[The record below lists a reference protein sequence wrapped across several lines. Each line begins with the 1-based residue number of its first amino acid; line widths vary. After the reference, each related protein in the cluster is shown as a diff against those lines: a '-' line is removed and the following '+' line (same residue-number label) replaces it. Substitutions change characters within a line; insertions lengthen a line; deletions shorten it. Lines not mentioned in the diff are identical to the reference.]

1 MTEPLLDGSSAALLR
16 YGVFC
21 LFVGVGIVFSDRL
34 SRSVGLSPRA
44 SALVVCCLG
53 AMVWYG
59 WSSTYL
65 RWTRLFGTA
74 LAALLPL
81 AVCFNLFREVVWDAP

>member
-1 MTEPLLDGSSAALLR
+1 MPAVLDGSSAALLR

-21 LFVGVGIVFSDRL
+21 LFAGVGVVFSDRL
-34 SRSVGLSPRA
+34 SRSVGLSARA
-44 SALVVCCLG
+44 STLVVLALG

-59 WSSTYL
+59 WTDAYL
-65 RWTRLFGTA
+65 SWTRLFGTA

-81 AVCFNLFREVVWDAP
+81 AVCFNLFREIVWDSP

>member
-1 MTEPLLDGSSAALLR
+1 MTEALLDGSSVDLLR
-16 YGVFC
+16 YGVLC
-21 LFVGVGIVFSDRL
+21 LFVGVGVVFSDRL

-59 WSSTYL
+59 WSGAYL

-81 AVCFNLFREVVWDAP
+81 AVCLALFREIVWDPP

>member
-1 MTEPLLDGSSAALLR
+1 MTEALFDGSSATLLR

-34 SRSVGLSPRA
+34 SRSVGLSARA
-44 SALVVCCLG
+44 SALVVLALG

-59 WSSTYL
+59 WSSAYL

-74 LAALLPL
+74 LAVLLPL
-81 AVCFNLFREVVWDAP
+81 AVCFNLFREIVWDAP